1 MEKILSKA
9 APWSPSRSRPAGGS
23 VRRLTDD
30 DTIALAELVAADAVA
45 NVFVA
50 SHLAVHGTAAVTGT
64 GAEIIGT
71 FDGDGRLA
79 SACWLG
85 ANIVPV
91 GVPVAHARAYADVIR
106 HSRRRFA
113 SIFGPADAALAIF
126 AELSG
131 PAARDIRRDQPLL
144 AMEGPPAVPTD
155 PQVRATTLDDFDA
168 LAPACVSMFEEEV
181 GYSPVAGGSD
191 NYYRRVRQ
199 LIAEGHS
206 FASFD
211 AQGEV
216 VFKAELG
223 AVSPAASQIQGVW
236 VRPSHRGEGLS
247 HGGTAAVVEQAE
259 RFAPIV
265 SLYVNDYNY
274 KARASYR
281 RVGFEQVGTF
291 ATVLF

>member
-1 MEKILSKA
+1 MLSKA
-9 APWSPSRSRPAGGS
+9 APWSPSRSRPAPRA
-23 VRRLTDD
+23 VRRLTDE
-30 DTIALAELVAADAVA
+30 DTPALAALAAVDPVA

-50 SHLAVHGTAAVTGT
+50 AHLAAHGSAAETGT
-64 GAEIIGT
+64 GAEIVGT

-91 GVPVAHARAYADVIR
+91 EVPAEHARAYADVIR

-113 SIFGPADAALAIF
+113 SIFGPAEATLAIF

-131 PAARDIRRDQPLL
+131 PPARDVRRAQPLL
-144 AMEGPPAVPTD
+144 AMEGAPAVPAD
-155 PQVRATTLDDFDA
+155 PLVRVTTLEDFDA

-206 FASFD
+206 FARFG

-223 AVSPAASQIQGVW
+223 SVSPAASQIQGVW
-236 VRPSHRGEGLS
+236 VAPAHRGAGLS
-247 HGGTAAVVEQAE
+247 HGGMAAVVEHAQ
-259 RFAPIV
+259 RTAPIV

-274 KARASYR
+274 RARASCR

>member
-1 MEKILSKA
+1 MLSKA
-9 APWSPSRSRPAGGS
+9 APWSPSRSRPAARA
-23 VRRLTDD
+23 VRRLTDE
-30 DTIALAELVAADAVA
+30 DTPALAALAAVDPVA

-50 SHLAVHGTAAVTGT
+50 AHVEAYGTAAETGT
-64 GAEIIGT
+64 GAEIVGT

-91 GVPVAHARAYADVIR
+91 QVPAEHARGYADVIR

-113 SIFGPADAALAIF
+113 SIFGPAEATLAIF

-131 PAARDIRRDQPLL
+131 PPARDVRRAQPLL
-144 AMEGPPAVPTD
+144 AIDGAPAVPAD
-155 PQVRATTLDDFDA
+155 PLVRVTTLEDFDA

-206 FASFD
+206 FARFGAD
-211 AQGEV
+211 GEV

-223 AVSPAASQIQGVW
+223 SVSPAASQVQGVW
-236 VRPSHRGEGLS
+236 VAPAHRGEGLS
-247 HGGTAAVVEQAE
+247 PGGMAAVVEHA
-259 RFAPIV
+259 RRAAPIV
-265 SLYVNDYNY
+265 SLYVNDYNHR
-274 KARASYR
+274 ARASYR